1 MTNDSKALLPIMRPW
16 YREPMLWLVIALPL
30 IAVIASFLTLA
41 VAIKVSPENTTQETS
56 AQVTR

>member
-1 MTNDSKALLPIMRPW
+1 MTIESKVLFPIMRPW

-30 IAVIASFLTLA
+30 IAVIASFLTLV
-41 VAIKVSPENTTQETS
+41 VAINVSPANTGQETS